1 MTAADYRRDFKK
13 GLICGRLEAV
23 GSSQK
28 IPKKGGNENWQKKLK
43 ILR

>member
-1 MTAADYRRDFKK
+1 MTTADYRRDFKK

-28 IPKKGGNENWQKKLK
+28 KYQRKVEMKIGKKS
-43 ILR
+43 

>member
-1 MTAADYRRDFKK
+1 MTTADYRRDFKK

-28 IPKKGGNENWQKKLK
+28 NQRKVEMKIGKKS
-43 ILR
+43 